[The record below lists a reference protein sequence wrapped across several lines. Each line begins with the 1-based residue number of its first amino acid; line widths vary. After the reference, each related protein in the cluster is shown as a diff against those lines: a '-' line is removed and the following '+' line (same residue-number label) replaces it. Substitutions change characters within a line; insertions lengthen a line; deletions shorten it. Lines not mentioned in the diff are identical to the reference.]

1 MFIIKV
7 LATFAIVFFLT
18 FAAVECV
25 DAYQNTLRSRLAG
38 KEYIVKQMRLEKVK
52 EWLYALAGAELV
64 ICLLVVLV
72 GIWV

>member
-7 LATFAIVFFLT
+7 LATFAIIFFLT
-18 FAAVECV
+18 YALWYVV
-25 DAYQNTLRSRLAG
+25 DSAQTYRGDAPVG
-38 KEYIVKQMRLEKVK
+38 KDYIVRYMKLEKVK
-52 EWLYALAGAELV
+52 ESICALAGAEIV